1 MSELV
6 LGIDIGGTGTK
17 GAVVDLKTGEFFS
30 EKIKYKTPL
39 VSTPAAVLEVVNQ
52 IIKDFDWSGK
62 KIGFGF
68 PAIIK
73 NGMSCSAAN
82 IHKDWINFDII
93 KYFKKYIT
101 GDITVVNDADAAGL
115 AELLFG
121 AAKDQTGSVLLLT
134 LGTGIGSALFV
145 DGKMVP
151 NTEFGHLKWKDSI
164 TEDYASNRARKTKKL
179 DWPAFGKELN
189 EVLKHIELLLSPDTI
204 IIGGGISK
212 NFDEYQQFFDTKA
225 TVIPAKLKNNA
236 GIIGAAYYS
245 SLM

>member
-1 MSELV
+1 MSDLV

-17 GAVVDLKTGEFFS
+17 GAVVDVTTGKFVT
-30 EKIKYKTPL
+30 EKIKYKTPE
-39 VSTPAAVLEVVNQ
+39 VSTPEAVLDVVKN
-52 IIKDFDWSGK
+52 IINDFDWTGK

-73 NGMSCSAAN
+73 NGTACSAAN

-93 KYFKKYIT
+93 SYFKNAIQAE
-101 GDITVVNDADAAGL
+101 ITVVNDADAAGL

-121 AAKDQTGSVLLLT
+121 AAKDRKGSVLLLT

-151 NTEFGHLKWKDSI
+151 NTEFGHLKWKKSI
-164 TEDYASNRARKTKKL
+164 TENYASNRARKSKNL
-179 DWPAFGKELN
+179 EWLEFGKELN
-189 EVLKHIELLLSPDTI
+189 DVINHIELLLSPDTI
-204 IIGGGISK
+204 ILGGGISK
-212 NFDEYQQFFDTKA
+212 SFEEYKECFKTKA
-225 TVIPAKLKNNA
+225 EVIPAQLKNNA

-245 SLM
+245 TLT